1 MRTAI
6 VTGASGNLGR
16 AVVQKF
22 LSEGYAV
29 EGTGSLLL
37 DAPHFHSVTVDLV
50 NEEAAA
56 EWVQA
61 VINKHKTIDVAVLTV
76 GGFAMADIAGTTTAM
91 IGQQYRLNFETAYN
105 VARPVF
111 VQMIKQGTGTIF
123 LIGSKAGME
132 AANSKGM
139 IAYGLSKSLLFRL
152 AELMKEEA
160 AGTAVKTMVMF
171 PPRLIPHKTV
181 RPCLLPI
188 SVNGKHRR
196 PLRMLFFPIQNTRIV
211 IHRSLN
217 YERPP
222 AGMIFCCILQ
232 PIPIERV

>member
-1 MRTAI
+1 MRTAV
-6 VTGASGNLGR
+6 VTGASGNLGQ

-29 EGTGSLLL
+29 EGTGSLLM
-37 DAPHFHSVTVDLV
+37 DAPHFHSVAVDLV

-76 GGFAMADIAGTTTAM
+76 GGFAMADIAGTSTAM

-152 AELMKEEA
+152 AELMNEEA
-160 AGTAVKTMVMF
+160 AGTAVNTMVIVPSTIDTPQNRAAMPAADF
-171 PPRLIPHKTV
+171 SKWQTPETIADIIFSNTKHKDS
-181 RPCLLPI
+181 RSP
-188 SVNGKHRR
+188 
-196 PLRMLFFPIQNTRIV
+196 V
-211 IHRSLN
+211 IEL
-217 YERPP
+217 
-222 AGMIFCCILQ
+222 
-232 PIPIERV
+232 

>member
-1 MRTAI
+1 MRTAV
-6 VTGASGNLGR
+6 VTGASGNLGQ

-29 EGTGSLLL
+29 EGTGSLLM
-37 DAPHFHSVTVDLV
+37 DAPHFHSVSVDLV

-56 EWVQA
+56 EWVQV

-76 GGFAMADIAGTTTAM
+76 GGFAMADIAGTSTAM

-111 VQMIKQGTGTIF
+111 VQMSKQGTGTIF

-152 AELMKEEA
+152 AELMNAEA
-160 AGTAVKTMVMF
+160 AGTAVNTMVIVPSTIDTPQNRAAMPAADF
-171 PPRLIPHKTV
+171 SKWQTPEAIADVIFSNTKHKDSKS
-181 RPCLLPI
+181 P
-188 SVNGKHRR
+188 
-196 PLRMLFFPIQNTRIV
+196 V
-211 IHRSLN
+211 IEL
-217 YERPP
+217 
-222 AGMIFCCILQ
+222 
-232 PIPIERV
+232 

>member
-6 VTGASGNLGR
+6 VTGASGNLGQ

-29 EGTGSLLL
+29 EGTGSLLM

-152 AELMKEEA
+152 AELMNAEA
-160 AGTAVKTMVMF
+160 AGTAVKTMVIVPSTIDTPQNRAAMPAADF
-171 PPRLIPHKTV
+171 SKWQTPEAIADVIFSNTKHKDSNS
-181 RPCLLPI
+181 P
-188 SVNGKHRR
+188 
-196 PLRMLFFPIQNTRIV
+196 V
-211 IHRSLN
+211 IEL
-217 YERPP
+217 
-222 AGMIFCCILQ
+222 
-232 PIPIERV
+232 

>member
-1 MRTAI
+1 MRTAV
-6 VTGASGNLGR
+6 VTGASGNLGQ

-29 EGTGSLLL
+29 EGTGSLLM
-37 DAPHFHSVTVDLV
+37 DAPHFHSVAVDLV

-76 GGFAMADIAGTTTAM
+76 GGFAMADIAGTSTAM

-152 AELMKEEA
+152 AELMNEEA
-160 AGTAVKTMVMF
+160 AGTAVNTMVIVPSTIDTPQNRAAMPAADF
-171 PPRLIPHKTV
+171 SKWQTPEAIADVIFSNTKHKDSKS
-181 RPCLLPI
+181 P
-188 SVNGKHRR
+188 
-196 PLRMLFFPIQNTRIV
+196 V
-211 IHRSLN
+211 IEL
-217 YERPP
+217 
-222 AGMIFCCILQ
+222 
-232 PIPIERV
+232 

>member
-6 VTGASGNLGR
+6 VTGASGNLGQ

-29 EGTGSLLL
+29 EGTGSLLM

-152 AELMKEEA
+152 AELMNEEA
-160 AGTAVKTMVMF
+160 AGTAVNTMVIVPSTIDTPQNRAAMPAADF
-171 PPRLIPHKTV
+171 SKWQTPEAIADVIFSNTKNKDS
-181 RPCLLPI
+181 I
-188 SVNGKHRR
+188 S
-196 PLRMLFFPIQNTRIV
+196 PV
-211 IHRSLN
+211 IEL
-217 YERPP
+217 
-222 AGMIFCCILQ
+222 
-232 PIPIERV
+232 

>member
-6 VTGASGNLGR
+6 VTGASGNLGQ

-29 EGTGSLLL
+29 EGTGSLLM

-61 VINKHKTIDVAVLTV
+61 VIAKHKTIDVAVLTV

-111 VQMIKQGTGTIF
+111 VQMRKQGAGTIF

-132 AANSKGM
+132 AGTSKGM

-152 AELMKEEA
+152 AELMNEEA
-160 AGTAVKTMVMF
+160 AGTAVKT
-171 PPRLIPHKTV
+171 
-181 RPCLLPI
+181 
-188 SVNGKHRR
+188 
-196 PLRMLFFPIQNTRIV
+196 IV
-211 IHRSLN
+211 IVPSTIDTPQN
-217 YERPP
+217 SVAMPGADFSTWQTP
-222 AGMIFCCILQ
+222 GFIANTIFTLSSSVISNESVVVL
-232 PIPIERV
+232 

>member
-6 VTGASGNLGR
+6 VTGASGNLGQ

-29 EGTGSLLL
+29 EGTGSLLM
-37 DAPHFHSVTVDLV
+37 DAPHFHSVSVDLV

-56 EWVQA
+56 EWVQV

-76 GGFAMADIAGTTTAM
+76 GGFAMADIAGTSTAM

-111 VQMIKQGTGTIF
+111 VQMSKQGTGTIF

-152 AELMKEEA
+152 AELMNAEA
-160 AGTAVKTMVMF
+160 AGTAVKTMVIVPSTIDTPQNRAAMPAADF
-171 PPRLIPHKTV
+171 SKWQTPEAIADVIFSNTKHKDSKS
-181 RPCLLPI
+181 P
-188 SVNGKHRR
+188 
-196 PLRMLFFPIQNTRIV
+196 V
-211 IHRSLN
+211 IEL
-217 YERPP
+217 
-222 AGMIFCCILQ
+222 
-232 PIPIERV
+232 

>member
-1 MRTAI
+1 MRTAV
-6 VTGASGNLGR
+6 VTGASGNLGQ

-29 EGTGSLLL
+29 EGTGSLLM
-37 DAPHFHSVTVDLV
+37 DAPHFHSVSVDLV

-56 EWVQA
+56 EWVQV

-76 GGFAMADIAGTTTAM
+76 GGFAMADIAGTSTAM

-152 AELMKEEA
+152 AELMNAEA
-160 AGTAVKTMVMF
+160 AGTAVNTMVIVPSTIDTPQNRAAMPAADF
-171 PPRLIPHKTV
+171 SKWQTPEAIADVIFSNTKHKDSKS
-181 RPCLLPI
+181 P
-188 SVNGKHRR
+188 
-196 PLRMLFFPIQNTRIV
+196 V
-211 IHRSLN
+211 IEL
-217 YERPP
+217 
-222 AGMIFCCILQ
+222 
-232 PIPIERV
+232 

>member
-1 MRTAI
+1 MRTAV
-6 VTGASGNLGR
+6 VTGASGNLGQ

-29 EGTGSLLL
+29 EGTGSLLM
-37 DAPHFHSVTVDLV
+37 DAPHFHSVSVDLV

-56 EWVQA
+56 EWVQV

-76 GGFAMADIAGTTTAM
+76 GGFAMADIAGTSTAM

-152 AELMKEEA
+152 AELMNEEA
-160 AGTAVKTMVMF
+160 AGTAVNTMVIVPSTIDTPQNRAAMPAADF
-171 PPRLIPHKTV
+171 SKWQTPETIADIIFSNTKHKDS
-181 RPCLLPI
+181 RSP
-188 SVNGKHRR
+188 
-196 PLRMLFFPIQNTRIV
+196 V
-211 IHRSLN
+211 IEL
-217 YERPP
+217 
-222 AGMIFCCILQ
+222 
-232 PIPIERV
+232 

>member
-6 VTGASGNLGR
+6 VTGASGNLGQ

-22 LSEGYAV
+22 LSERYAV
-29 EGTGSLLL
+29 EGTGSLLM
-37 DAPHFHSVTVDLV
+37 DAPHFHSVSVDLV

-61 VINKHKTIDVAVLTV
+61 VINRHKTIDVAVLTV

-152 AELMKEEA
+152 AELMNDET
-160 AGTAVKTMVMF
+160 AGTAVKTFMIVPSTIDTPQNRAAMPAADF
-171 PPRLIPHKTV
+171 SKWQTPETIADIIFSNTKHKES
-181 RPCLLPI
+181 I
-188 SVNGKHRR
+188 S
-196 PLRMLFFPIQNTRIV
+196 PV
-211 IHRSLN
+211 IEL
-217 YERPP
+217 
-222 AGMIFCCILQ
+222 
-232 PIPIERV
+232 

>member
-1 MRTAI
+1 MRTAV
-6 VTGASGNLGR
+6 VTGASGNLGQ

-29 EGTGSLLL
+29 EGTGSLLM

-61 VINKHKTIDVAVLTV
+61 VIAKHKTIDVAVLTV

-91 IGQQYRLNFETAYN
+91 IGQQYQLNFETAYN

-152 AELMKEEA
+152 AELMNEEA
-160 AGTAVKTMVMF
+160 AGTAVNTMVIVPSTIDTPQNRAAMPAADF
-171 PPRLIPHKTV
+171 SKWQTPEAIADVIFSNTKHKDS
-181 RPCLLPI
+181 RSP
-188 SVNGKHRR
+188 
-196 PLRMLFFPIQNTRIV
+196 V
-211 IHRSLN
+211 IEL
-217 YERPP
+217 
-222 AGMIFCCILQ
+222 
-232 PIPIERV
+232 

>member
-29 EGTGSLLL
+29 EGTGSLLM
-37 DAPHFHSVTVDLV
+37 DAPHFHSLSVDLV
-50 NEEAAA
+50 NEEAAGD
-56 EWVQA
+56 WVQS
-61 VINKHKTIDVAVLTV
+61 VIAKHKTIEVAVLTV

-111 VQMIKQGTGTIF
+111 EQLMKQGSGHIF

-132 AANSKGM
+132 ATNSKGM

-152 AELMKEEA
+152 AELMNAEA
-160 AGTAVKTMVMF
+160 TGTDVKTVVIVPTTINTPQNRAAMPDADF
-171 PPRLIPHKTV
+171 SKWQTPELIATTIFN
-181 RPCLLPI
+181 RSI
-188 SVNGKHRR
+188 STQSVDAVVV
-196 PLRMLFFPIQNTRIV
+196 L
-211 IHRSLN
+211 
-217 YERPP
+217 
-222 AGMIFCCILQ
+222 
-232 PIPIERV
+232 

>member
-6 VTGASGNLGR
+6 VTGASGNLGQ

-37 DAPHFHSVTVDLV
+37 DTPHFHSVTVDLV

-61 VINKHKTIDVAVLTV
+61 VIAKHKTIDVAVLTV

-91 IGQQYRLNFETAYN
+91 IGQQYQLNFETAYN

-111 VQMIKQGTGTIF
+111 VQMRKQGNRYYFFNRIKSRN
-123 LIGSKAGME
+123 GSR
-132 AANSKGM
+132 
-139 IAYGLSKSLLFRL
+139 Y
-152 AELMKEEA
+152 
-160 AGTAVKTMVMF
+160 
-171 PPRLIPHKTV
+171 
-181 RPCLLPI
+181 
-188 SVNGKHRR
+188 
-196 PLRMLFFPIQNTRIV
+196 Q
-211 IHRSLN
+211 
-217 YERPP
+217 
-222 AGMIFCCILQ
+222 
-232 PIPIERV
+232 

>member
-6 VTGASGNLGR
+6 VTGASGNLGQ

-56 EWVQA
+56 EWVQT
-61 VINKHKTIDVAVLTV
+61 VIAKHKTIDVAVLTV
-76 GGFAMADIAGTTTAM
+76 GGFAMADIAGTSTAM

-152 AELMKEEA
+152 AELMNDEA
-160 AGTAVKTMVMF
+160 AGTAVKTFVIVPSTIDTPQNRAAMPAADFSKWQTPEAIADVIF
-171 PPRLIPHKTV
+171 SNTKHNGS
-181 RPCLLPI
+181 I
-188 SVNGKHRR
+188 S
-196 PLRMLFFPIQNTRIV
+196 PV
-211 IHRSLN
+211 IEL
-217 YERPP
+217 
-222 AGMIFCCILQ
+222 
-232 PIPIERV
+232 